1 MKRTIPTDGRGKQMA
16 LRIQDLERESLYR
29 RYLEALNRHGEPEEP
44 APSPGHAI
52 RHCPTCGAH
61 TMFTLDPEGTWYECT
76 RCKHY
81 A

>member
-1 MKRTIPTDGRGKQMA
+1 MA
-16 LRIQDLERESLYR
+16 LRVEDLERESLYR
-29 RYLEALNRHGEPEEP
+29 RYLEALDRYGEPEER

-61 TMFTLDPEGTWYECT
+61 TMFSLDPNGTWYECT